1 MDQLLAF
8 GDKYFDGGIVL
19 FLIRSVLMYL
29 TGAFISKLIRKYVN
43 RESSVRGEAVRTPI
57 RFIGKVLTTVMWA
70 LIIFLILNDIKV
82 LSSLGKALLGATSLI
97 AVAVTF
103 AAQEAFGNLISGF
116 FLALYQ
122 PFRLDDYVRLPQMDI
137 EGTVKEITL
146 RHTVISTFDGSQI
159 IIPNSTMN
167 SQIVENRRQ
176 ESELYSR
183 RVAVSVGYETDIN
196 HARRVINDAVTA
208 LDGFIDPR
216 SEAEKK
222 AGVLPV
228 TVVVTDLQDSG
239 IELKF
244 RIYTK
249 TAVESYIF
257 LGTVREP
264 VVKALL
270 ENGIDIP
277 YPTRTVMIRK

>member
-183 RVAVSVGYETDIN
+183 RVAVS
-196 HARRVINDAVTA
+196 RRGSLMSFWN
-208 LDGFIDPR
+208 
-216 SEAEKK
+216 S
-222 AGVLPV
+222 
-228 TVVVTDLQDSG
+228 S
-239 IELKF
+239 
-244 RIYTK
+244 
-249 TAVESYIF
+249 
-257 LGTVREP
+257 
-264 VVKALL
+264 
-270 ENGIDIP
+270 
-277 YPTRTVMIRK
+277 

>member
-257 LGTVREP
+257 LGTVRET

>member
-257 LGTVREP
+257 LGTVRET

-277 YPTRTVMIRK
+277 YPIRTVMIRK